1 MTVGEGLKTTS
12 AQRTRILQAN
22 KAANEGV
29 LKSDTSGKV
38 LDALKVIKKG
48 EKANM
53 NAAEVDHVE
62 ARSKGGPNSYKNMQ
76 VLSKRENLGKRDH

>member
-1 MTVGEGLKTTS
+1 M
-12 AQRTRILQAN
+12 
-22 KAANEGV
+22 
-29 LKSDTSGKV
+29 SGKV
-38 LDALKVIKKG
+38 LDAPKVIKKG

-62 ARSKGGPNSYKNMQ
+62 ARSKGGSNSYKNMQ